1 LSGTTVTFSEAPPLN
16 AAIEIV
22 YPTNTDT
29 LNGSNATAITYNQGG
44 TGAQDRNVAQK
55 LQEFVSVKDFGAVGD
70 GVTDDRAACQAAID
84 SLGSEGGVVYFPAG
98 TYKLVSTSSP
108 DGKSNGLL
116 IPYTGANDTDSR
128 VVLRGEGRSTILS
141 AASQDMYI
149 IRLSD
154 SNCMITDMTLTGSD
168 AVVTTVEA
176 AGVIGLGLVPED
188 KTQTSTRVNQNYN
201 IARNLYVISCERGL
215 EFVNG
220 PTVSGDSGCW
230 YNMCADIHIL
240 NCTTGID
247 LSDNSVSGA
256 SGPNRNNFHNIRIGG
271 TTNTGINIEAG
282 DTNKFHQV
290 NFESINDGTSPN
302 TTPTAIKVA
311 LQNGAGSQC
320 NKNIFMDCTFEN
332 CTRDVENANTQ
343 TQFFG
348 CNIDGSKFL
357 FTENPLIVVGGDGF
371 SETPQ
376 IIPGYVYQ
384 SNGQISGAGYEDNA
398 LNITATNGIRIITG
412 GGIAFNG
419 DLGSGNKLNDYEEG
433 FHEVTATATTSGTIT
448 LDSSFN
454 TLAYTKVGNLVT
466 VQGRLSVS
474 AISSPVGQLRL
485 TLPFTVGNLDEY
497 QGFSVGSFTMSPTS
511 AANISDFVAVA
522 EEGDAFV
529 RIFLGDTTSFQNDAA
544 NEVTASTA
552 MFLSL
557 TYMTA

>member
-1 LSGTTVTFSEAPPLN
+1 
-16 AAIEIV
+16 
-22 YPTNTDT
+22 
-29 LNGSNATAITYNQGG
+29 
-44 TGAQDRNVAQK
+44 
-55 LQEFVSVKDFGAVGD
+55 
-70 GVTDDRAACQAAID
+70 
-84 SLGSEGGVVYFPAG
+84 
-98 TYKLVSTSSP
+98 
-108 DGKSNGLL
+108 
-116 IPYTGANDTDSR
+116 
-128 VVLRGEGRSTILS
+128 
-141 AASQDMYI
+141 
-149 IRLSD
+149 
-154 SNCMITDMTLTGSD
+154 
-168 AVVTTVEA
+168 
-176 AGVIGLGLVPED
+176 
-188 KTQTSTRVNQNYN
+188 
-201 IARNLYVISCERGL
+201 
-215 EFVNG
+215 
-220 PTVSGDSGCW
+220 
-230 YNMCADIHIL
+230 
-240 NCTTGID
+240 
-247 LSDNSVSGA
+247 VSGA

-311 LQNGAGSQC
+311 LQNGTGSQC

-348 CNIDGSKFL
+348 CNIGGSKFL
-357 FTENPLIVVGGDGF
+357 FTANPLIVVGGDGF
-371 SETPQ
+371 SATPQ

-398 LNITATNGIRIITG
+398 LNITATSGIRIITG

-419 DLGSGNKLNDYEEG
+419 DLGTANQLNDYEEG
-433 FHEVTATATTSGTIT
+433 FHVVTATANTSGTIT

-466 VQGRLSVS
+466 VQGRLNVS

-485 TLPFTVGNLDEY
+485 TLPLTVGNLDEY
-497 QGFSVGSFTMSPTS
+497 QGFAVGSFTMSPTS

-529 RIFLGDTTSFQNDAA
+529 KIFLGDTTSFQNDAA
-544 NEVTASTA
+544 NEVTATTA
-552 MFLSL
+552 MFFSL